1 MALRGLGSF
10 RQEPPQPTYRRQ
22 RARGERSGASKG
34 INPDLVRQATLR
46 RNYGGGTTSGSSS
59 GSKSSSRPTVKP
71 SKPSKTPTK
80 TATAK
85 APTLAPGPV
94 KPIVPT
100 LDQYLGGD
108 TTYQDQLRQF
118 DRTLGDFIANL
129 GVRKDR
135 LTADYGENKRD
146 MEQQRI
152 KDLEA
157 IKNDFA
163 SRGLLS
169 SGLLVDESGKYE
181 KDYAQQLADFER
193 QYTQSQSD
201 LTLEDTQFRREQELA
216 KEAAR
221 QDAARRRA
229 EKYGL

>member
-1 MALRGLGSF
+1 MAMRRMGGY
-10 RQEPPQPTYRRQ
+10 RQEPPWQDPPAPTPPN
-22 RARGERSGASKG
+22 
-34 INPDLVRQATLR
+34 I
-46 RNYGGGTTSGSSS
+46 NYGGASTGVSQNIINFANRPKRNYTT
-59 GSKSSSRPTVKP
+59 PTYKP
-71 SKPSKTPTK
+71 KTSTSKPKVTSYKPPKTPTK

-85 APTLAPGPV
+85 APTVQPGPV

-108 TTYQDQLRQF
+108 TTYLDQLRQF

-129 GVRKDR
+129 GVRKTR

-181 KDYAQQLADFER
+181 KDYANQLADFER
-193 QYTQSQSD
+193 QFTQSQSD